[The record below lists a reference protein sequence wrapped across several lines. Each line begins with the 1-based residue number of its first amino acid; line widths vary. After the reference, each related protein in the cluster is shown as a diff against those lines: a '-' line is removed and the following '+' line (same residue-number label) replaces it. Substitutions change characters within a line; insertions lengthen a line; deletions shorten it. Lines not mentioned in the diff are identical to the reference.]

1 MSRLPGRLLRLLPR
15 GRFARSVALVTTG
28 TALGQGLV
36 LVSAPLLTRLYTPTD
51 FGVLAVYGSIVS
63 LVAVAASLRYE
74 LAIALSR
81 HDRAVAV

>member
-1 MSRLPGRLLRLLPR
+1 MRILPKGK
-15 GRFARSVALVTTG
+15 FARSVAVMTAG

-36 LVSAPLLTRLYTPTD
+36 LASAPLLTRLYTPGD

-63 LVAVAASLRYE
+63 LVAVVGALRYE

-81 HDRAVAV
+81 

>member
-1 MSRLPGRLLRLLPR
+1 MSRLRGRLLRVLPR

-36 LVSAPLLTRLYTPTD
+36 VASAPLLTRLYTPVD
-51 FGVLAVYGSIVS
+51 FGVLAVYGSMVS
-63 LVAVAASLRYE
+63 LVAVVAALRYE

-81 HDRAVAV
+81 HDKAVAV